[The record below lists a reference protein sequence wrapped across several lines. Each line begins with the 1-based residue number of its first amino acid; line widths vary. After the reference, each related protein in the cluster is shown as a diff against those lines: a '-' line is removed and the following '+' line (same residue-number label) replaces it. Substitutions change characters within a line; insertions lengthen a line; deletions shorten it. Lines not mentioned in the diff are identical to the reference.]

1 MKHLKYFL
9 TITCTSFTLVILLN
23 TLFILFNISNLD
35 FNPENI
41 LEIFVICLLIA
52 GMCVGI
58 DFIPYIKN
66 HMFLNC
72 YVVMLLIAIMAE
84 YIKTQKFYWS
94 HVFVEIFFLSL
105 VYLAVWFCL
114 YLDDERNVKLINEE
128 IKKRNQK

>member
-23 TLFILFNISNLD
+23 TLFITLHLSQLTLT
-35 FNPENI
+35 PENI
-41 LEIFVICLLIA
+41 FEIFIICLLIA
-52 GMCVGI
+52 GISVVT
-58 DFIPYIKN
+58 DFIPYIKD
-66 HMFLNC
+66 HIFLSS
-72 YVVMLLIAIMAE
+72 YIVMLCIAIMAE

-94 HVFVEIFFLSL
+94 DVLIEIFFLSL

-114 YLDDERNVKLINEE
+114 YLEDERNVKLINEE